1 MQHFPIFLN
10 LASAHIVIGGGG
22 EIALAKLRLLLKTNA
37 RITVCAPN
45 FLPEILALRPRV
57 TLVNRPLLGCDLRDA
72 RLVYAATGVAAEDA
86 RIADLGRKA
95 EALVNVVDNLEASD
109 FITPAI
115 VDRSPLVV
123 AIGTEGAAPVLARK
137 IKAQLEASLPSSL
150 GVLTRIGKTF
160 RAAAEALPQGAA
172 RRRFWAEFY
181 DRSGPC
187 ALANGGESR
196 VTEVLDELLVQHLGQ
211 KAPVGRVDFVSAG
224 PGDPE
229 LMTLKARKL
238 LDQADVVVHDGLVS
252 GEILELARREAVLI
266 PVGKEGFGPSTAQ
279 DDIHRHMI
287 THASSGAHVVR
298 LKGGD
303 ASVFGR
309 LDEETDALDAAG
321 IGWQVVPGVTA
332 ASAAAA
338 SIGQSL
344 TRRARNTALR
354 LVTAHD
360 MQGFADQ
367 DWHALAAPG
376 AVTAIYMG
384 KRAARFV
391 QGRLMMHGAS
401 HLTPVTLVAQA
412 SRHDQQIVT
421 TTLAEMPAAASG
433 LTGPAVI
440 LLGLAGK
447 HAMSVSPKQE
457 HAL

>member
-10 LASAHIVIGGGG
+10 LASAHTVIGGGG
-22 EIALAKLRLLLKTNA
+22 EIALAKLRLLLKTKA
-37 RITVCAPN
+37 QITLCASS

-57 TLVNRPLLGCDLRDA
+57 TLVHRPLLRCDLQDV
-72 RLVYAATGVAAEDA
+72 RLVYAATGHVSEDA
-86 RIADLGRKA
+86 RIAALGRA
-95 EALVNVVDNLEASD
+95 AGALVNVVDNLEASD

-115 VDRSPLVV
+115 VDRDPLVV

-137 IKAQLEASLPSSL
+137 IKAQLEENLPSSL
-150 GVLTRIGKTF
+150 GELTRIAKPF
-160 RAAAEALPQGAA
+160 RASAEALPQGAA

-181 DRSGPC
+181 DRSGPN
-187 ALANGGESR
+187 ALADGGEGK
-196 VTEVLDELLVQHLGQ
+196 VNEVLNDLLAQHLGRR
-211 KAPVGRVDFVSAG
+211 APAGRVDFVSAG
-224 PGDPE
+224 PGDPD

-238 LDQADVVVHDGLVS
+238 LDQADVVVHDRLVS
-252 GEILELARREAVLI
+252 AEILELARREAVLI
-266 PVGKEGFGPSTAQ
+266 AVGKEGFGPSTAQ
-279 DDIHRHMI
+279 DVIHKHMI
-287 THASSGAHVVR
+287 THAGSGAHVVR

-309 LDEETDALDAAG
+309 LDEETEALDAAG
-321 IGWQVVPGVTA
+321 IDWQVIPGVTA

-344 TRRARNTALR
+344 TRRSRNTALR

-360 MQGFADQ
+360 MQGYADQ

-401 HLTPVTLVAQA
+401 HQTPVTLVAQA
-412 SRHDQQIVT
+412 SRQDQQIVT
-421 TTLAEMPAAASG
+421 TTLAGMPEAASS
-433 LTGPAVI
+433 LMGPAII
-440 LLGLAGK
+440 LLGLSRK
-447 HAMSVSPKQE
+447 HAIPAQPPQE